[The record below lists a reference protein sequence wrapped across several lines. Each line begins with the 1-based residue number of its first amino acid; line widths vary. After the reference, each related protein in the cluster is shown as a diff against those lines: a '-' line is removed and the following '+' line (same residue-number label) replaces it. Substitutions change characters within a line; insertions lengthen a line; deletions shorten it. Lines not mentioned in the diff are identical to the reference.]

1 VPFPALDG
9 CRTVAVLG
17 GGAAL
22 DLPLAAAPADTADVL
37 VLLHGLGSDAAASA
51 FAALTPLAARATHP
65 RLLVG
70 VAADTVDGAAFTGVI
85 RTAAVEWGSAWKCV
99 TITGPSN
106 VAAVAA
112 ELAHGG
118 GDREVRLGS
127 VREVRTRVLA
137 TIAGDERALPDGP
150 WIVSGGARGVTA
162 ECVIALARAG
172 ARKIVLLGRTPL
184 ADDPACC
191 ANAADEAALKRALIA
206 DSGGAPDLKAIG
218 RRAGAILAAREVRR
232 TLAAIA
238 AAGGEARYVAVDVAD
253 RDHTARAVAEI
264 RQAWGPIRGLVH
276 AAGVLAD
283 KRIGDKTAAQ
293 FATVMRTKLDGAR
306 ALLAACAADPL
317 DVLCFFSSVAAHAG
331 NAGQSDYAAANA
343 ALERIAADEQA
354 RRGSGCHVV
363 SIAWGPWAGGMVTES
378 LARHFTAR
386 GVSLIPLRDGAEA
399 FVRDLRGGRATQVIV
414 GCGLDD
420 VHEDAPARIRVGTHM
435 LPALVDH
442 RIAGAVVLPMAIA
455 LDRLVGEG
463 RRVLGADCEARDLR
477 LLQGVVF
484 DEREPDAELA
494 VDVDRVN
501 PHGVVASLLH
511 RSGRPAYRVDIA
523 RTNGDAPPMAQ
534 AMFRAP
540 SVPDACRNPYDRA
553 LFHGP
558 AFRVIREVITCETDA
573 IAARIATAAGSGWTG
588 TWQFDPAVVD
598 GAVQLVLLW
607 SYVHHGLATLPTGIA
622 RCRAWRALPHGSD
635 VGCIVTCRR
644 EDHFR
649 ITGDARIV
657 DLESGAPLLSLDG
670 IAVHALDASSRGPGQ

>member
-1 VPFPALDG
+1 MPFPALDG

-17 GGAAL
+17 GDAAL
-22 DLPLAAAPADTADVL
+22 DLPLDAAPADIADVL
-37 VLLHGLGSDAAASA
+37 VLLHGLGPDAASSA

-70 VAADTVDGAAFTGVI
+70 VAADTIDGAAFTGVI
-85 RTAAVEWGSAWKCV
+85 KTAAVEWGPAWKCV
-99 TITGPSN
+99 TLTGPSN
-106 VAAVAA
+106 VAAVVP
-112 ELAHGG
+112 ELTHGG
-118 GDREVRLGS
+118 GDREVRLGR
-127 VREVRTRVLA
+127 VREVRTRVTEA
-137 TIAGDERALPDGP
+137 IAGDERALPDGP

-172 ARKIVLLGRTPL
+172 ATKIALLGRTPL
-184 ADDPACC
+184 EDEPASC
-191 ANAADEAALKRALIA
+191 ASAADEVSLKRVLLAEA
-206 DSGGAPDLKAIG
+206 AGAPDLKAIG
-218 RRAGAILAAREVRR
+218 RRAAGILAAREVRR
-232 TLAAIA
+232 TVEAIA

-264 RQAWGPIRGLVH
+264 REAWGPIRGLVH

-293 FATVMRTKLDGAR
+293 FATVMRTKVDGAH
-306 ALLAACAADPL
+306 ALVAACAADPL
-317 DVLCFFSSVAAHAG
+317 EIVCFFSSVAAHAG
-331 NAGQSDYAAANA
+331 NSGQSDYAAANS
-343 ALERIAADEQA
+343 ALERIAIDEQA
-354 RRGSGCHVV
+354 RRGRGCHVV

-386 GVSLIPLRDGAEA
+386 GVSLIPLREGGEA
-399 FVRDLRGGRATQVIV
+399 FVRELRGGRATQVIL
-414 GCGLDD
+414 GCGLDEA
-420 VHEDAPARIRVGTHM
+420 HEDAPARIRVGTQT

-455 LDRLVGEG
+455 LDTLVGEG
-463 RRVLGADCEARDLR
+463 RRVLGEDCEARDLR

-484 DEREPDAELA
+484 DGAEPEAELG
-494 VDVDRVN
+494 VRIDRVN
-501 PHGVVASLLH
+501 RDGVVASLLH

-523 RTNGDAPPMAQ
+523 RTNGEAPPVARVIS
-534 AMFRAP
+534 RAL

-558 AFRVIREVITCETDA
+558 AFQVIREVLACDAEA
-573 IAARIATAAGSGWTG
+573 IAARIATAGKSGWPG
-588 TWQFDPAVVD
+588 TWQIDPAVVD

-607 SYVHHGLATLPTGIA
+607 SYVEHGVATLPTGIG
-622 RCRAWRALPHGSD
+622 RCRAWHTLPHGGD

-644 EDHFR
+644 DDHFS
-649 ITGDARIV
+649 ISGDARIV

-670 IAVHALDASSRGPGQ
+670 IAVHVRDH